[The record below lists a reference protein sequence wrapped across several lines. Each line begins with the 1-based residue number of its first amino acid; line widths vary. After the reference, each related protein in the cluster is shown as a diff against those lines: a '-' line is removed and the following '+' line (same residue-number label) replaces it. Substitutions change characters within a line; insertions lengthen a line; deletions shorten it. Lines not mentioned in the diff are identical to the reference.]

1 MSRSALSYIF
11 GLLLLFISY
20 YITATIGL
28 QLDAVSGFA
37 TLVWPPTGIALAAL
51 LIFGARLWPAIFFA
65 ALLVNYHTGAPIIA
79 AAGIAIGN
87 TLEALLAAY
96 LLNRIGFGKS
106 LERLVDVFTLIFLAA
121 LGSTMISAT
130 IGVSSLLLTRVITL
144 TATRDTWIAWWVG
157 DMLGDLVIAPFI
169 LVLWS
174 KRWSIRISIKNLAD
188 AGLFALMLE
197 AIYLLVF
204 RGVFGFDARNSPLT
218 YLTLLPLI
226 WASLKYGQ
234 SGATASTFL
243 LSTLAIWST
252 AQGYGPFTGK
262 SLLEN
267 LYYLQTFIAVA
278 SATTLTIGASVSER
292 KKFETYL
299 TESKQRFR
307 ALIENSYDAITLVT
321 SEGIISYISPSTK
334 RILGYESS
342 ECVGINMINLIHP
355 DDKEVST
362 KLFQL
367 FKKPGEIFRAEFRL
381 LHKDNHFRWIEGVA
395 VNLLHEAGVN
405 AIVINYRD
413 ITVRKK
419 AEEEVHK
426 RGEEFKALADNSP
439 DLVSRFDRNLR
450 HIFVNYSVERATSIP
465 VQMFIGK
472 TDEELGMPKENVD
485 QWKENILEVFKSG
498 KARTIEFD
506 FVSKKGVKTYYQAR
520 LMPEFAKDGSIAYV
534 LGVSRDVT
542 DLRLLGQRLADER
555 DRLGAIIDSME
566 EGLFVVDKNQKIT
579 LINNAARKML
589 ETTSDELIGK
599 DLKQIVTILQ
609 GDKELSLEERP
620 IVKVIRTGQAIVTR
634 LKDDLYYK
642 TPNGKKFPVIISVS
656 PLADGDTTGAI
667 NVFRDITEQKALDK
681 MKSEFLSVAAHQ
693 LRSPL
698 GSMRW
703 NIEMLLSGKGD
714 PLGEVTKKAIEQIY
728 KSDLRMILLVNDLLN
743 VSRID
748 AGKVVKKE
756 ELLDVFT
763 ELKRMIA
770 EFDVEAKAR
779 QITISLLKREESIPK
794 IFFDTNQF
802 HEIFNNLISNA
813 IKYNKPEGKVLI
825 TVSTDGQSVVIEVKD
840 NGIGISQDDQSKI
853 FSKFF
858 RASNALLADTEGT
871 GLGLYVVK
879 SYIEDR
885 GGSVRLTSEEGK
897 GTIVNINLPV
907 AK

>member
-20 YITATIGL
+20 YLTATVGL

-37 TLVWPPTGIALAAL
+37 SLVWPPTGIALAFL
-51 LIFGARLWPAIFFA
+51 LIFGRRLWPAIFFA
-65 ALLVNYHTGAPIIA
+65 AFLVNYHTGAPFVA
-79 AAGIAIGN
+79 AIGIALGN
-87 TLEALLAAY
+87 TLEAVVGAY
-96 LLNRIGFGKS
+96 FLNRVGFQKS
-106 LERLVDVFTLIFLAA
+106 VERLVDVFALIFIAA
-121 LGSTMISAT
+121 LGSTLVSAT
-130 IGVSSLLLTRVITL
+130 IGVFSLFITRVITL
-144 TATRDTWIAWWVG
+144 SVLRDTWLAWWIG
-157 DMLGDLVIAPFI
+157 DVLGDLVIAPFI

-174 KRWSIRISIKNLAD
+174 KRKSIQINLKNLAD
-188 AGLFALMLE
+188 VLLFALMLE
-197 AIYLLVF
+197 FIYLVVF

-234 SGATASTFL
+234 IGATASTFL
-243 LSTLAIWST
+243 LSTLSIWST

-292 KKFETYL
+292 KKFEL
-299 TESKQRFR
+299 SLEQSKQRFR
-307 ALIENSYDAITLVT
+307 ALIENSYDAISLATP
-321 SEGIISYISPSTK
+321 EGIISYTSPSTK
-334 RILGYESS
+334 RILGYEPS
-342 ECVGINMINLIHP
+342 EFVGRNMLYLIHP
-355 DDKEVST
+355 GDKEVST
-362 KLFQL
+362 KLAQL
-367 FKKPGEIFRAEFRL
+367 FKKPGEIVRAEFRV
-381 LHKDNHFRWIEGVA
+381 LHKDDHWRWIEVVA
-395 VNLLHEAGVN
+395 VNLLQESGVN

-413 ITVRKK
+413 ITDRRL
-419 AEEEVHK
+419 AEEELHK

-439 DLVSRFDRNLR
+439 DLVSRFDRSLR
-450 HIFVNYSVERATSIP
+450 HLYVNYAVERATNIP
-465 VQMFIGK
+465 VQMYIGK
-472 TDEELGMPKENVD
+472 TDEEMGMSKELVD
-485 QWKENILEVFKSG
+485 YWKENILEVFKSG
-498 KARTIEFD
+498 RERIIEFD
-506 FVSKKGVKTYYQAR
+506 FTSKQGVKTYYQAR
-520 LMPEFAKDGSIAYV
+520 LMPEFARNGSIAYV

-542 DLRLLGQRLADER
+542 DLKQLGERLAEER
-555 DRLGAIIDSME
+555 DRLRAIIDSME
-566 EGLFVVDKNQKIT
+566 EGLFVVDKDQKIT

-589 ETTSDELIGK
+589 QATSEALTGQDI
-599 DLKQIVTILQ
+599 KQIVT
-609 GDKELSLEERP
+609 LSKGNKDIPVTERP
-620 IVKVIRTGQAIVTR
+620 IVKVFKTGLAIVTS
-634 LKDDLYYK
+634 LKDDLYYQ
-642 TPNGKKFPVIISVS
+642 THTGKKFPVIISVA
-656 PLADGDTTGAI
+656 PLADGQTTGAI
-667 NVFRDITEQKALDK
+667 NVFRDVSEQKALDK

-703 NIEMLLSGKGD
+703 NIEMLLSGKGE
-714 PLGEVTKKAIEQIY
+714 PLGAVTKKTIEQIY

-756 ELLDVFT
+756 ELLDVFA
-763 ELKRMIA
+763 ELKRVMA

-779 QITISLLKREESIPK
+779 QITISLLKRDESIPK

-802 HEIFNNLISNA
+802 HEIFNNLTSNA

-825 TVSTDGQSVVIEVKD
+825 TVSSDGHFVGIEVKD
-840 NGIGISQDDQSKI
+840 TGIGIPRGDQTKI

-879 SYIEDR
+879 SYVEDR
-885 GGSVRLTSEEGK
+885 GGSVRLTSDEGK
-897 GTIVNINLPV
+897 GTIVNISLPV